1 MQHANAIHRPAPG
14 RVSRLFRRTAAQSD
28 LARQRLHNIAG
39 SPAAE
44 RAAEMLSAPSAAAA

>member
-28 LARQRLHNIAG
+28 LARQRLHKIAG